1 MMESSRIVSK
11 KNKTQLTSS
20 VGGNPKGTE
29 TDYDE
34 AEVEVEFSNVS
45 KELKDFIIK
54 ITKEAISKSKK

>member
-1 MMESSRIVSK
+1 MMESSRIVASK

-20 VGGNPKGTE
+20 IGGNPKGME

-34 AEVEVEFSNVS
+34 AEVDVEYSNVS

-54 ITKEAISKSKK
+54 IAKEAISNF